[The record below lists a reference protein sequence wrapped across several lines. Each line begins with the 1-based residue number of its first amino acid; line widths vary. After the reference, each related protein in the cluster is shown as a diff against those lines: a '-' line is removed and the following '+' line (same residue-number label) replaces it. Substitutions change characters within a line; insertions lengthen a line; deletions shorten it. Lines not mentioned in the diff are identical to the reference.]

1 MEYSKFRS
9 WGAADSIG
17 DQLTVVTTSP
27 KYLELKGSYNYFCY
41 TKSWT
46 AKYQGVYKR
55 DKSRERVE
63 YMAQLKNNAIDEALS
78 EFGNTEY
85 IVVIEAYYVSQPGLR
100 RLIEDYFQHGYWR
113 DSILGASTWFY
124 DRSRIVRRTAFYDG
138 WSCPEY
144 RDYQSLRPPSL
155 IAGIVRVS
163 SVGSCIIFPRN
174 VWTKGTR
181 FEVPHDFPEGCHY
194 NHFCRA
200 SGMPVYLDMNAK
212 LWQTSKNNPDIP
224 DNRPWKKR
232 LQTSLGVRKRM
243 KRYMSTHSSS
253 S

>member
-1 MEYSKFRS
+1 M
-9 WGAADSIG
+9 A
-17 DQLTVVTTSP
+17 TSP
-27 KYLELKGSYNYFCY
+27 KYIESKGSYNYYCY

-46 AKYQGVYKR
+46 TKYQGVYKR

-78 EFGNTEY
+78 EFPQTRF
-85 IVVIEAYYVSQPGLR
+85 IAVVEAYYLSQPGFE
-100 RLIEDYFQHGYWR
+100 RLVEDYFRHGYWH
-113 DSILGASTWFY
+113 DTVLGASTWFY
-124 DRSRIVRRTAFYDG
+124 DRSRIIRRTVFYDG

-144 RDYQSLRPPSL
+144 RGYKSLRPPPL
-155 IAGIVRVS
+155 ITGIVRVS
-163 SVGSCIIFPRN
+163 SVGSCIIFPRHI
-174 VWTKGTR
+174 WTGGAR

-224 DNRPWKKR
+224 DNRPWQKR
-232 LQTSLGVRKRM
+232 LQTSLGVRKRI
-243 KRYMSTHSSS
+243 KRLMSSYSSPS
-253 S
+253 